1 MKSKTFKRVLCAAL
15 SATLASS
22 CLIGCKKKDNSGTN
36 SNKDAIVLMTEEL
49 NGLYNPFYATAGTDQ
64 DVIGLTQIGML
75 STDSDGK
82 PVAGDNE
89 ATVAK
94 AYKIEKDASGDSVY
108 TFIIKNGLKFSDGV
122 PLTINDVMF
131 NMYEYLDPVYSG
143 SSTMYSTKIV
153 GLKQYRTQAN
163 VSGQEDTDSQ
173 LNKSAAAFA
182 VSRINQL
189 KSVYENAGKV
199 EGSTSSYNLT
209 PDKMREAI
217 KTANISSGYK
227 NAVATK
233 AEQGTLTD
241 DDYRNKLTADY
252 DLLLKTFAEELENDY
267 KNSKDAY
274 DLENPPYSDPKI
286 KDKFSN
292 EVFKF
297 LLYENVIKT
306 VYVKVNG
313 KEDKTQIE
321 KFDGEEVLQ
330 SITTKEQAI
339 AKVYNDTVNTEL
351 LNILNGG
358 WGTYNTLRTKFV
370 AEAKDVVLHN
380 RNTGSSGLAFPNIS
394 GIRSLGH
401 VRKGSDDQLV
411 SSVEIDGTTYK
422 IASEYN
428 DDGTVKNSDEYAALQ
443 ITVEGTDPKAIYNF
457 GFTVAP
463 VHYYSN
469 QTVNITENQYGV
481 KWGDYDFQND
491 VIQAQE
497 KIEVPLGAGPYKAT
511 DVNNSDN
518 PKGSGF
524 ISGNVVYYK
533 ANRNFMFEVKCE
545 KLQMQVTSSSNA
557 IDKLASGD
565 LDYIVP
571 QFTKKNAEILDGMQ
585 AQGFEVLDAWQLGYG
600 YIGINAG
607 KVPNVNVRRAIMAA
621 MNTSL
626 ALEFYESGT
635 CENIDWPM
643 SKQSWAYPKDASG
656 SSQLNGHGYATWD
669 KDGGDEAAI
678 KKIKQYMGDAKVQSG
693 SSDLKIRFTIAGAS
707 ITEHPTYPVFKK
719 AAELLNKCGWD
730 VEVKA
735 DSSAL
740 TKLATGSLAVWAAA
754 WGSTIDP
761 DMYQV
766 YHKDSSATSV
776 LAWGYGEINDKPNKY
791 SYEAGVIS
799 KLSKV
804 IDKARTMDD
813 SRSLING
820 GERAKLYKEAMG
832 YVLDLAIELPVYQR
846 KNLYAFNSK
855 TVKGFNETVNPY
867 SSPLE
872 KVWELELVK

>member
-22 CLIGCKKKDNSGTN
+22 CLIGCKKKDNGGGK

-75 STDSDGK
+75 STDSKGNT
-82 PVAGDNE
+82 VAGDDE
-89 ATVAK
+89 ATVVK
-94 AYKIEKDASGDSVY
+94 AFKVENTAADGSGDTVY
-108 TFIIKNGLKFSDGV
+108 TFVLKNNLKFSDGV

-131 NMYEYLDPVYSG
+131 NIYEYVDPVYSG
-143 SSTMYSTKIV
+143 SSTMYSIKIK
-153 GLKQYRTQAN
+153 GLKQYRTQEN
-163 VSGQEDTDSQ
+163 KSGNDDTDG
-173 LNKSAAAFA
+173 NINNAAAA
-182 VSRINQL
+182 RATSRINQL
-189 KSVYENAGKV
+189 KRVYEDNGKV
-199 EGSTSSYNLT
+199 QGTTGSYSLT
-209 PDKMREAI
+209 PDEMKAAIAKATIQTGYKSAIATSKEQEGKDDDYYREKLLADYNLVLDTFA
-217 KTANISSGYK
+217 KELDTDYK
-227 NAVATK
+227 NA
-233 AEQGTLTD
+233 
-241 DDYRNKLTADY
+241 
-252 DLLLKTFAEELENDY
+252 
-267 KNSKDAY
+267 KDAY
-274 DLENPPYSDPKI
+274 DLTVAPYKEWAS
-286 KDKFSN
+286 KFDN
-292 EVFKF
+292 EIFKF
-297 LLYENVIKT
+297 LLYEGVIKP

-313 KEDKTQIE
+313 RDDKTQIE
-321 KFDGEEVLQ
+321 KFDGENVVEF
-330 SITTKEQAI
+330 ITTKEEAI
-339 AKVYNDTVNTEL
+339 KKVYDDTVRTEF
-351 LNILNGG
+351 NRIIGG
-358 WGTYNTLRTKFV
+358 AWGTYNTVRTKFV
-370 AEAKDVVLHN
+370 AEAKDVILHEK
-380 RNTGSSGLAFPNIS
+380 TSGSTSGLVFPFIE
-394 GIRSLGH
+394 GVRSLGH

-491 VIQAQE
+491 VIQAPS
-497 KIEVPLGAGPYKAT
+497 KIEVPLGAGPFKAT
-511 DVNNSDN
+511 DRNNSDN
-518 PKGSGF
+518 PTGAGF

-533 ANRNFMFEVKCE
+533 ANRNFMFDVKCE
-545 KLQMQVTSSSNA
+545 KLQMQVTSAANA

-571 QFTKKNAEILDGMQ
+571 QFTKSNSDRLDEMKK
-585 AQGFEVLDAWQLGYG
+585 QGYKVLDSWQLGYG

-607 KVPNVNVRRAIMAA
+607 KVPNVNIRRAIMSA
-621 MNTSL
+621 MDTKL
-626 ALEFYESGT
+626 ALAFYAGGT
-635 CENIDWPM
+635 CKNIDWPM
-643 SKQSWAYPKDASG
+643 SMESWAYPKEADG
-656 SSQLNGHGYATWD
+656 KTPDKNNGKTYTQWSDDQGAT
-669 KDGGDEAAI
+669 
-678 KKIKQYMGDAKVQSG
+678 KKIKDYMKAAGVSAG
-693 SSDLKIRFTIAGAS
+693 SSELKIRFTIAGAS

-719 AAELLNKCGWD
+719 AAELLNSCGWD

-766 YHKDSSATSV
+766 YHKNSTATSV
-776 LAWGYGEINDKPNKY
+776 LAWGYDVILNKENSEEY
-791 SYEAGVIS
+791 RIVTE
-799 KLSKV
+799 LSKV
-804 IDKARTMDD
+804 IDQARTTNNRDD
-813 SRSLING
+813 R
-820 GERAKLYKEAMG
+820 KKYYKTAMG
-832 YVLDLAIELPVYQR
+832 YVLDLAVEMPVYQR
-846 KNLYAFNSK
+846 KNLYAFNGN

>member
-22 CLIGCKKKDNSGTN
+22 CLIGCKKKDNGGGK

-75 STDSDGK
+75 STDKEGK
-82 PVAGDNE
+82 TVAGDNE
-89 ATVAK
+89 ATVVK
-94 AYKIEKDASGDSVY
+94 AYKVENTAADGSGDSVY
-108 TFIIKNGLKFSDGV
+108 TFVLKNGLKFSDGV

-131 NMYEYLDPVYSG
+131 NIYEYVDPVYSG
-143 SSTMYSTKIV
+143 SSTMYSIKIK
-153 GLKQYRTQAN
+153 GLKQYRTQEN
-163 VSGQEDTDSQ
+163 KSGQEDTDST
-173 LNKSAAAFA
+173 LYKTAAARA
-182 VSRINQL
+182 TTRIFQL
-189 KSVYENAGKV
+189 KTVYEKNGKIK
-199 EGSTSSYNLT
+199 GSQNSYSYTPEQMKAAIADPTLT
-209 PDKMREAI
+209 TI
-217 KTANISSGYK
+217 TAGYK
-227 NAVATK
+227 NAVAT
-233 AEQGTLTD
+233 AEEQKTLTD
-241 DDYRNKLTADY
+241 ADYRKKLAADY
-252 DLLLKTFAEELENDY
+252 DLVLETFSKELENDY
-267 KNSKDAY
+267 KNAKDAY
-274 DLENPPYSDPKI
+274 DLTVAPYAEW
-286 KDKFSN
+286 KDKFDS

-297 LLYENVIKT
+297 LLYEGVITPEYHEEK
-306 VYVKVNG
+306 G
-313 KEDKTQIE
+313 KKDKTKID
-321 KFDGEEVLQ
+321 KFNGEEVLKTV
-330 SITTKEQAI
+330 TTKEQAI
-339 AKVYNDTVNTEL
+339 AKVYNDTVRSEFNK
-351 LNILNGG
+351 IIGGG
-358 WGTYNTLRTKFV
+358 WGTYNTIRTKFV
-370 AEAKDVVLHN
+370 AEAKDVILHEK
-380 RNTGSSGLAFPNIS
+380 TSGSASGLVFPFIE
-394 GIRSLGH
+394 GVRSLGH

-491 VIQAQE
+491 VIQAPS
-497 KIEVPLGAGPYKAT
+497 KIEVPLGAGPFKAT
-511 DVNNSDN
+511 DRNNSDN
-518 PKGSGF
+518 PTGAGF

-533 ANRNFMFEVKCE
+533 ANRNFMFDVKCE
-545 KLQMQVTSSSNA
+545 KLQMQVTSAANA

-571 QFTKKNAEILDGMQ
+571 QFTKSNSDRLEGMKS
-585 AQGFEVLDAWQLGYG
+585 QGYKVLDSWQLGYG

-607 KVPNVNVRRAIMAA
+607 KVPNVNIRRAIMSA
-621 MNTSL
+621 MDTKL
-626 ALEFYESGT
+626 ALAFYEAGT
-635 CENIDWPM
+635 CKNIDWPM
-643 SKQSWAYPKDASG
+643 SMESWAYPKDASG
-656 SSQLNGHGYATWD
+656 ASIQNGHPYTQWND
-669 KDGGDEAAI
+669 DEKKVI
-678 KKIKQYMGDAKVQSG
+678 KKIKDYMSDAGVSAG
-693 SSDLKIRFTIAGAS
+693 STELKIRFTIAGAS

-719 AAELLNKCGWD
+719 AAELLNSCGWD

-766 YHKDSSATSV
+766 YHKNSTATSV
-776 LAWGYGEINDKPNKY
+776 LAWGYGDINDNPSKY
-791 SYEAGVIS
+791 TYETGKINQ
-799 KLSKV
+799 LSTI
-804 IDKARTMDD
+804 IDKART
-813 SRSLING
+813 INDR
-820 GERAKLYKEAMG
+820 EKRKDMYKEAMG
-832 YVLDLAIELPVYQR
+832 YVLDLAVEMPVYQR